1 MIEIHKQY
9 VVDENQKPVA
19 VLIPIEEFRQ
29 IEELLIQEQSSST
42 AQSDDQTKGNEAA
55 KRWELE
61 RAWLKQHRVEYAGQW
76 VALWGNRLLAAGSD
90 AQKVYRQ
97 AQQQG
102 VIDPVLTQVEKPDE
116 DSERQNQRAERWTG
130 QLEMRWIAENRAE
143 FVGQWVALVGNQL
156 LAHGSNAKEV
166 LAEAR
171 RQGVES
177 PFFTQIEPEEKFT
190 FGGWI

>member
-1 MIEIHKQY
+1 MIEIHRQY

-29 IEELLIQEQSSST
+29 IEELLMHEPSSSK
-42 AQSDDQTKGNEAA
+42 AQSDDQTKGNESA

-76 VALWGNRLLAAGSD
+76 VALWGNRLLAAGPD

-102 VIDPVLTQVEKPDE
+102 VVDPLLTQVETPDE
-116 DSERQNQRAERWTG
+116 E
-130 QLEMRWIAENRAE
+130 LI
-143 FVGQWVALVGNQL
+143 
-156 LAHGSNAKEV
+156 
-166 LAEAR
+166 
-171 RQGVES
+171 
-177 PFFTQIEPEEKFT
+177 
-190 FGGWI
+190 GGWE